1 MQLNRGNVAKVVRTK
16 FDDSGYTEQSFSRYF
31 IFSYLIGICEV
42 EKEIQSYSQQFW
54 TIKLL
59 A

>member
-16 FDDSGYTEQSFSRYF
+16 FDDSGYTEQRFSRYF

-42 EKEIQSYSQQFW
+42 EKEIQSYSQQF
-54 TIKLL
+54 
-59 A
+59 